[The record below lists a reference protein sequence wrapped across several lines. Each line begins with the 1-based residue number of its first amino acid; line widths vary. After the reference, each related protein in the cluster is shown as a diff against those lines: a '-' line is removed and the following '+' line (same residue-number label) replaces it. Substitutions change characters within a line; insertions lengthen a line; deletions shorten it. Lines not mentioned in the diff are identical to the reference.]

1 MGKYDLYLKKQS
13 DGSKS
18 CTFCDKNFN
27 KQKDGN
33 TNVYLN
39 HFKKFHIKVFQKIQ
53 GNSLARSEDEPPAKK
68 SQPLID
74 ECFSEFSENGPKSLA
89 IQRAIAQLISSAA
102 LPLSLIEH
110 PGFKNL
116 LHLTVPRFRPKSRL
130 QLTRNELPALYDEY
144 RDKLKMS
151 LASSEDVS
159 VSFDGW
165 TDSSQKHEYLALIVH
180 FVEENKPAYRIL
192 EVVDV
197 SAKSHTGE
205 FLAEKMKSAIDFFGI
220 STKIRCCV
228 RDGAANARSASVEI
242 CDVNFDCLGHK
253 LNLAAKAGTANFA
266 GLDSLVL
273 KLKKITKKIR
283 MSSNLRREWEQIFE
297 EMDAPTLVLKKH
309 VETRW
314 TSLYEALKRAI
325 RVKEQLELFLQD
337 QDNLEFITASEWKTC
352 EAVLDMLQ
360 PLNDSI
366 KLVQV
371 CGNLEALQ
379 ETEVQLQA
387 RSFSASS
394 IIPVCRV
401 ILADLQTKKKH
412 MTARTKIIEK
422 LSEELEKYTNLKY
435 LNIATLLD
443 VRFKSGFVDSKWKD
457 ELLTMML
464 ATITAA
470 EEGDSDSDND
480 GVTDVSQSHSDPFSR
495 FLQSSSSKI
504 SKVPLDKKSVLVGV
518 SNKLYMM
525 DKQKNYRNMIGGYR
539 STRTLM

>member
-1 MGKYDLYLKKQS
+1 MDYLIS
-13 DGSKS
+13 D
-18 CTFCDKNFN
+18 FE
-27 KQKDGN
+27 
-33 TNVYLN
+33 
-39 HFKKFHIKVFQKIQ
+39 IQ

-130 QLTRNELPALYDEY
+130 QLTRNELPALYNEY

-366 KLVQV
+366 KLVQ
-371 CGNLEALQ
+371 
-379 ETEVQLQA
+379 
-387 RSFSASS
+387 
-394 IIPVCRV
+394 
-401 ILADLQTKKKH
+401 
-412 MTARTKIIEK
+412 
-422 LSEELEKYTNLKY
+422 
-435 LNIATLLD
+435 
-443 VRFKSGFVDSKWKD
+443 SGFVDSKWKD

-504 SKVPLDKKSVLVGV
+504 SKVPLDKKSVLVGEHDRWISEHTDPNV
-518 SNKLYMM
+518 DPIEYWSRQENQFAFPTLFSLQKKYFCTPATSVETERLFSTARTILTDNRKRLSAGNFSKLLFL
-525 DKQKNYRNMIGGYR
+525 QRNIPLMGY
-539 STRTLM
+539 

>member
-1 MGKYDLYLKKQS
+1 MVQ
-13 DGSKS
+13 
-18 CTFCDKNFN
+18 N
-27 KQKDGN
+27 
-33 TNVYLN
+33 
-39 HFKKFHIKVFQKIQ
+39 
-53 GNSLARSEDEPPAKK
+53 P
-68 SQPLID
+68 
-74 ECFSEFSENGPKSLA
+74 
-89 IQRAIAQLISSAA
+89 A

-337 QDNLEFITASEWKTC
+337 QDNLEFITVSEWKTC

-366 KLVQV
+366 KLV
-371 CGNLEALQ
+371 
-379 ETEVQLQA
+379 QA

-504 SKVPLDKKSVLVGV
+504 SKVPLDKKSVLVGEHDRWISEHTDPNV
-518 SNKLYMM
+518 DPIEYWSRQENQFAFPTLFSLQKKYFCTPATSVETERLFSTARTILTDNRKRLSAGNFSKLLFL
-525 DKQKNYRNMIGGYR
+525 QRNIPLMGY
-539 STRTLM
+539 